1 LQPLP
6 FETPVIVTLNPARE
20 PAPQSIIAE
29 FDYAHPLF
37 DGAAVAAQRELAA
50 RLGQGGVWLC
60 GAWNGYGF
68 HEDGL
73 KSALKVANA
82 MGCHAP
88 WQSDAAATATIESGR
103 SLPQAA

>member
-1 LQPLP
+1 M
-6 FETPVIVTLNPARE
+6 
-20 PAPQSIIAE
+20 
-29 FDYAHPLF
+29 
-37 DGAAVAAQRELAA
+37 AAQRELAE

-73 KSALKVANA
+73 KSALRVANA

-88 WQSDAAATATIESGR
+88 WQGADAATTVEHGAMPR
-103 SLPQAA
+103 AA